1 MHCENKRKFKFIHI
15 VEISHNKVIYLFFF
29 TSDNGKRFHKKWAFY
44 LQADLNHTKHQ
55 SIKNCKIES
64 PLCSDPS
71 VVILQN
77 PTMFDK

>member
-1 MHCENKRKFKFIHI
+1 M
-15 VEISHNKVIYLFFF
+15 VEIISHNTVIFFF
-29 TSDNGKRFHKKWAFY
+29 LQVTIHKKLAIY
-44 LQADLNHTKHQ
+44 LQADLNHTIHE